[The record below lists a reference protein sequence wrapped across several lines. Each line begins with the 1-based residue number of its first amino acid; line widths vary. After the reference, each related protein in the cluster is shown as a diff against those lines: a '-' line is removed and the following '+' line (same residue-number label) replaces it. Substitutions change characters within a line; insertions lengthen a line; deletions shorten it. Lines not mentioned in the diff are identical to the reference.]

1 MKMYALE
8 NASLELDATSVRY
21 TAEEVIELA
30 KGRGDSPGRH
40 VIEFDDGDDPLTD
53 IMDTVFG
60 SYGPL
65 RIAVDPSATRR
76 TVWPLHSSEGGSR

>member
-1 MKMYALE
+1 MKLYALE
-8 NASLELDATSVRY
+8 NASLELDVTSVRY

-30 KGRGDSPGRH
+30 TDRPGRH
-40 VIEFDDGDDPLTD
+40 VIEFDDGDDQLTD

-60 SYGPL
+60 DFGPL

-76 TVWPLHSSEGGSR
+76 TIWPVFSKGGQQ

>member
-1 MKMYALE
+1 MKLYALE

-30 KGRGDSPGRH
+30 KDRPGRH

-53 IMDTVFG
+53 IMDTVFKD
-60 SYGPL
+60 YGPL

-76 TVWPLHSSEGGSR
+76 TVWPLHSSEGGNQ